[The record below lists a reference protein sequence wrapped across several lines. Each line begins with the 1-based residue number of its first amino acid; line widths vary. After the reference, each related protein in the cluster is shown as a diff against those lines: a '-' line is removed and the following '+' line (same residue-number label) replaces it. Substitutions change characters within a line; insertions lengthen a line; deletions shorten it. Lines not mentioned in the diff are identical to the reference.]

1 MVQTCLAR
9 CNQPSRLRWSRLALI
24 LAPCCLILLLVLTGS
39 QSHFALAA
47 PVSSPAGLSASS
59 CAPTLAFTITADYMP
74 MGLAYDRANKRLFV
88 ANETGPDNGSL
99 SVAFVAHRLYFPII
113 ARQTDVTASTSDA
126 DAGSNLGAAAVGM
139 AGWPETRTVTEV
151 DGARSI
157 AYDAARN
164 RIYVVGGDKLYVVDG
179 STYALLGDPYPLGG
193 HYSAFAVAYNPT
205 ADKIYVS
212 DWGQNRVK
220 IINIHVDPWTV
231 TNLDPAEFPLMEP
244 AYIAVNPATNKVY
257 VSNHNGGGPISWV
270 TVIDGSTD
278 RILTNVHLAGD
289 LYGVAVDA
297 LHNRVY
303 ATSISVARVFAI
315 DGATDMALG
324 DIQIVRA
331 SDSAPVPLR
340 MVSVNPSVGTDTH
353 VWLTSSEADDGE
365 GLAGMDRLILLSF
378 NSAGWPPAVAAPVA
392 MAVGE
397 ASWDGLVVDPDWGRV
412 FVSSSGSNVV
422 TAAQDTPMLC
432 VAPLGGFAGEPFLA
446 VTRTY

>member
-1 MVQTCLAR
+1 MVQTCLAQ

-39 QSHFALAA
+39 QSQFALAA

-59 CAPTLAFTITADYMP
+59 CAPTLTFTITANNMP
-74 MGLAYDRANKRLFV
+74 MGLAYDTANKRLFV

-99 SVAFVAHRLYFPII
+99 SVAFVARRLYFPII
-113 ARQTDVTASTSDA
+113 ARQTGVTASASHA
-126 DAGSNLGAAAVGM
+126 SASSSLGPASAGM
-139 AGWPETRTVTEV
+139 ASWPETRIVADV
-151 DGARSI
+151 DGARSV

-164 RIYVVGGDKLYVVDG
+164 RIYVVGGDKLYIVDG
-179 STYALLGDPYPLGG
+179 STYELLVPPYPLGG
-193 HYSAFAVAYNPT
+193 HYVAFAVAYNPT

-212 DWGQNRVK
+212 DLGQNRVK
-220 IINIHVDPWTV
+220 IIDIHVDPWTV
-231 TNLDPAEFPLMEP
+231 TNLDPAEYPLSEP
-244 AYIAVNPATNKVY
+244 TYIAVNPATNKIY
-257 VSNHNGGGPISWV
+257 VSNHNGGGPTSWV
-270 TVIDGSTD
+270 TVVDGSTD
-278 RILTNVHLAGD
+278 RILTNVPLAGD

-297 LHNRVY
+297 VHNRIY

-315 DGATDMALG
+315 DGATDTALG
-324 DIQIVRA
+324 DIQIVRT

-340 MVSVNPSVGTDTH
+340 MVSVNPSVGTDSH
-353 VWLTSSEADDGE
+353 LWLTSSEADDGE

-397 ASWDGLVVDPDWGRV
+397 ASWDGLVVDPEWGRV

-422 TAAQDTPMLC
+422 TAAQDNSMLC
-432 VAPLGGFAGEPFLA
+432 AAPLGVSDGDQFFA